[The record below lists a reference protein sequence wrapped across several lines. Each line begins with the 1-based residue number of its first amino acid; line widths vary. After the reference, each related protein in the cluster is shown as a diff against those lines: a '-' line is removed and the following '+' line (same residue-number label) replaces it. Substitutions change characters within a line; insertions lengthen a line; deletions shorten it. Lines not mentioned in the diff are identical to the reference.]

1 MPRPELTLSG
11 DMSILAALLDFCSLV
26 VFVAVILSWIPA
38 ARENAFGRTI
48 ASVTEPVFERIRA
61 VLPPFG
67 GFDLSPMLVLFALRF
82 ARSLIG

>member
-1 MPRPELTLSG
+1 
-11 DMSILAALLDFCSLV
+11 MSILAALLDFYSLI
-26 VFVAVILSWIPA
+26 VFAAVILSWIPT
-38 ARENAFGRTI
+38 ARENVFGRSI

-61 VLPPFG
+61 ILPSFG

>member
-1 MPRPELTLSG
+1 
-11 DMSILAALLDFCSLV
+11 MSILAALLDFYSLI

-61 VLPPFG
+61 VLPSLG
-67 GFDLSPMLVLFALRF
+67 GLDLSPMLVLFALRF

>member
-1 MPRPELTLSG
+1 
-11 DMSILAALLDFCSLV
+11 MSILAALLDFYSLI
-26 VFVAVILSWIPA
+26 VFAAVILSWIPA

-61 VLPPFG
+61 GLPSLG